1 MMKENMAYFP
11 SEESEL
17 IAQLQST
24 LGRMESDT
32 YETGIGDDAAV
43 RRCGD
48 NRIVLTTDLTVE
60 DVHFTTEFMTLEE
73 VGYRAMVS
81 NVSDCAAMGAVPDA
95 ALVQLV
101 FPDNDPNVKDKIK
114 EIYTGFSK
122 ACRKWNFPVIGGD
135 LSGGRNW
142 VIGITL
148 LGRIPDGSRPVMRRG
163 AQSSDFLWLTGIPG
177 KSAAGFDALKNW
189 GRKGVSPEFSSLV
202 DAHIV
207 PEPRV
212 KEGLSLALCEEV
224 HAMMDLSD
232 GISKDAATLGF
243 ENSLG
248 ILLDLDSLQPPMAM
262 VRSSQDL
269 KYPWLDWMLHGGEE
283 YELLFAASPLFE
295 PAKTSMNQ
303 AVCIGKF
310 TDRFEGVRIVQ
321 NGMENE
327 IPLKSW
333 DHFRKA

>member
-1 MMKENMAYFP
+1 VYFP

-17 IAQLQST
+17 IAQLQSI
-24 LGRMESDT
+24 LGRIDSDV

-43 RRCGD
+43 RRCAD
-48 NRIVLTTDLTVE
+48 SRIVLTTDLTVE
-60 DVHFTTEFMTLEE
+60 NVHFTTELMTLEE
-73 VGYRAMVS
+73 AGYRAMVS
-81 NVSDCAAMGAVPDA
+81 NVSDCAAMGALPEA

-101 FPDNDPNVKDKIK
+101 FPGGDSDVKAKIK
-114 EIYTGFSK
+114 DIYRGFSK
-122 ACRKWNFPVIGGD
+122 ACRKWNFSVIGGD
-135 LSGGRNW
+135 LSSGRQW

-148 LGRIPDGSRPVMRRG
+148 LGRIPEGSRPVMRRG
-163 AQSSDFLWLTGIPG
+163 AKAGDSLWLSGMPG

-189 GRKGVSPEFSSLV
+189 GRKGMLAEYSSLV
-202 DAHIV
+202 DSHIT

-212 KEGLSLALCEEV
+212 EYGLSLALCEEV

-248 ILLDLDSLQPPMAM
+248 ILLDLHSLQPPNAM
-262 VRSSQDL
+262 VRLSQEL
-269 KYPWLDWMLHGGEE
+269 KCSWLDWVLHGGEE

-295 PAKTSMNQ
+295 PGKISMNQ
-303 AVCIGKF
+303 AICIGKF
-310 TDRFEGVRIVQ
+310 TDRFKGVRILQ
-321 NGMENE
+321 NGTENE

-333 DHFRKA
+333 DHFRKV

>member
-1 MMKENMAYFP
+1 MGDD
-11 SEESEL
+11 
-17 IAQLQST
+17 I
-24 LGRMESDT
+24 

-43 RRCGD
+43 RRCTD
-48 NRIVLTTDLTVE
+48 NRVVLTTDLTVE
-60 DVHFTTEFMTLEE
+60 NVHFTTELMTLEE

-81 NVSDCAAMGAVPDA
+81 NVSDCAAMGALPEA

-101 FPDNDPNVKDKIK
+101 FPGGGSKVKDDIK
-114 EIYTGFSK
+114 EIYKGFSK

-135 LSGGRNW
+135 LSHGCHW

-148 LGRIPDGSRPVMRRG
+148 LGRIPDGSRPVMRKG
-163 AQSSDFLWLTGIPG
+163 ATAGDYLWLSGMPG
-177 KSAAGFDALKNW
+177 MSAAGFEALKTW
-189 GRKGVSPEFSSLV
+189 GREGVPPQYCSLV
-202 DAHIV
+202 DAHIT

-212 KEGLSLALCEEV
+212 EYGLSLALCKEV

-248 ILLDLDSLQPPMAM
+248 VLLDFHSLQPPSAM
-262 VRSSQDL
+262 VRLSQEL
-269 KYPWLDWMLHGGEE
+269 KCSWLEWVLHGGEE
-283 YELLFAASPLFE
+283 YKLLFAASPSFDPE
-295 PAKTSMNQ
+295 KISINQ

-310 TDRFEGVRIVQ
+310 TDRFNGVRILQ

-327 IPLKSW
+327 IQLKGW
-333 DHFRKA
+333 DHFRKV

>member
-1 MMKENMAYFP
+1 MHFP

-17 IAQLQST
+17 IAQLQSI
-24 LGRMESDT
+24 LGHMDNDI
-32 YETGIGDDAAV
+32 YEAGIGDDAAV
-43 RRCGD
+43 RRCTD

-60 DVHFTTEFMTLEE
+60 NVHFTTELMTLEE

-81 NVSDCAAMGAVPDA
+81 NVSDCAAMGALPEA

-101 FPDNDPNVKDKIK
+101 FPDGDSKAKDKIK
-114 EIYTGFSK
+114 EIYKGFSK
-122 ACRKWNFPVIGGD
+122 ACRKWDFPVIGGD
-135 LSGGRNW
+135 LSRGCHW

-163 AQSSDFLWLTGIPG
+163 AKTGDFLWLSGMPG
-177 KSAAGFDALKNW
+177 MSAAGFEALKNW
-189 GRKGVSPEFSSLV
+189 GREGVPAQYCSLV
-202 DAHIV
+202 DAHIT

-212 KEGLSLALCEEV
+212 EYGLSLALCEEV

-248 ILLDLDSLQPPMAM
+248 VLLDLHSLQPPNAM
-262 VRSSQDL
+262 VRLSQEL
-269 KYPWLDWMLHGGEE
+269 KCSWLDWVLHGGEE
-283 YELLFAASPLFE
+283 YELLFAASPSFE
-295 PAKTSMNQ
+295 PGKIEMNQ

-310 TDRFEGVRIVQ
+310 TDRFKGVRILQ

-327 IPLKSW
+327 IQLKSW
-333 DHFRKA
+333 DHFRKV